1 MPDHDSGCLR
11 QLRRGGEPR
20 RPPRGRRPR
29 RAGGARCRP
38 GRGHP
43 EPVRRPRRAGVAVTP
58 ELRREIL
65 ADHARRR
72 TGFAEPPSPGEWRE
86 ARLRSPTCGD
96 DLTVRV
102 RIAGGQVVA
111 VEWHGLGCE
120 VSQASASMLAELV
133 PGTRAD
139 GIGAL
144 AVRVAAVVQGPPGAE
159 DPSLGDVEALAGVG
173 RLPLRGRCA
182 LLAWNALRAAVDPG

>member
-1 MPDHDSGCLR
+1 
-11 QLRRGGEPR
+11 
-20 RPPRGRRPR
+20 
-29 RAGGARCRP
+29 
-38 GRGHP
+38 
-43 EPVRRPRRAGVAVTP
+43 VTP

-72 TGFAEPPSPGEWRE
+72 AGFAEPPSPGEWRE
-86 ARLRSPTCGD
+86 ARLRSSTCGD

-102 RIAGGQVVA
+102 LIGEGRIET

-133 PGTRAD
+133 PRTAAEGVGPLVERIT
-139 GIGAL
+139 
-144 AVRVAAVVQGPPGAE
+144 AVVQGPEGVE
-159 DPSLGDVEALAGVG
+159 DPSLGDAQALAGVG

-182 LLAWNALRAAVDPG
+182 LLAWHALRAAVDAA